1 MNLKRWDP
9 FRELEEMGERFNRV
23 FPTIGRM
30 GRVPEAGREEMTV
43 PDWAPMVDIV
53 ETKDEYLIKAELPEV
68 NREDVKVSVEN
79 GILTLRGERKM
90 EKEEKDKKVHRIERY
105 YGSFLRTFTVPEEVE
120 EAKVKAEFKD
130 GLLYV
135 HLPKT
140 ERAKPKA
147 IEVKVA

>member
-1 MNLKRWDP
+1 MNLMKWDP
-9 FRELEEMGERFNRV
+9 FRELEEMGERFNRF
-23 FPTIGRM
+23 FPTMARM
-30 GRVPEAGREEMTV
+30 GRVPEVGREAMIV

-68 NREDVKVSVEN
+68 KREDVKVSVEN
-79 GILTLRGERKM
+79 GVLTLRGERKM

-120 EAKVKAEFKD
+120 EAKVRAEFKD

-135 HLPKT
+135 HLPKM

-147 IEVKVA
+147 VEVKVA